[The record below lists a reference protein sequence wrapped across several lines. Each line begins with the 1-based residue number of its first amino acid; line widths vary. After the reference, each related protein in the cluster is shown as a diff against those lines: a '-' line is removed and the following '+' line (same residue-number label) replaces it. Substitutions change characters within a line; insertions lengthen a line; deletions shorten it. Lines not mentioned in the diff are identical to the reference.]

1 MEGANLIHGWEW
13 IVILIIGLAI
23 FLWGPSKIPEIARAL
38 GRAKGEFER
47 GQREFEEAAKLELER
62 GSGDDML
69 VETARKLGIS
79 TEGKTMEQ
87 LSQEMVEKVKSA

>member
-1 MEGANLIHGWEW
+1 MIHGWEW
-13 IVILIIGLAI
+13 VVILMIALVI

-62 GSGDDML
+62 GSARSGDDVL

-87 LSQEMVEKVKSA
+87 LSREIVEKVKSA